1 MECEHYERAV
11 RTADLGQCHA
21 RGASQHSS
29 EDSMM
34 RMRRSGFICVS
45 LSLVLSISAQQAPPP
60 QPPETVKFQTSTQLV
75 VQMVSVKDKSGK
87 IIEGL
92 TAKDFAI
99 TEDGKPQTIQ
109 FCEFQRLDDTPLSVP
124 VAAPPVAPTPAVAS
138 VTRNQIMPEKP
149 GDIRYRDRRLI
160 AIYFDMT
167 AMPPMDQLRAIYA
180 AQKFVRK

>member
-60 QPPETVKFQTSTQLV
+60 QAPETTKFQISTQLV
-75 VQMVSVKDKSGK
+75 VQMVTVKDKSGK

-124 VAAPPVAPTPAVAS
+124 SP
-138 VTRNQIMPEKP
+138 RHL
-149 GDIRYRDRRLI
+149 RRLPQRPLHPSP
-160 AIYFDMT
+160 AIRSCRSVPATSAT
-167 AMPPMDQLRAIYA
+167 ATA
-180 AQKFVRK
+180 A

>member
-60 QPPETVKFQTSTQLV
+60 QAPETTKFQISTQLV
-75 VQMVSVKDKSGK
+75 VQMVTVKDKSGK

-124 VAAPPVAPTPAVAS
+124 VAAPPAAVAVAS
-138 VTRNQIMPEKP
+138 VTRNQIMPERP
-149 GDIRYRDRRLI
+149 GDIRYRDRR
-160 AIYFDMT
+160 
-167 AMPPMDQLRAIYA
+167 
-180 AQKFVRK
+180 